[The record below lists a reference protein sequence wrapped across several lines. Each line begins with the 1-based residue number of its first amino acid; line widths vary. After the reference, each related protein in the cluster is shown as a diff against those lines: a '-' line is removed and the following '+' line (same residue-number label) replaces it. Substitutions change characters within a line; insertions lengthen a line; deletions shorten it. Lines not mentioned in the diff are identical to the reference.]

1 MQVLHLDYQRSSQFP
16 LAGSVLLALALAGLV
31 VIGTYYRNLSDRAA
45 GLEAKVEQ
53 VERLAHRGRTG
64 GKIDGRVADGFK
76 DEMMHAN
83 QVLRQLSFPWGK
95 LFNAVESSGS
105 KDVSLL
111 ALDPDLEKGVV
122 RISGEARNF
131 SAMLDYIS
139 RLEEQDAI
147 GTVYLQS
154 HQVQQKD
161 PEKPVRFALL
171 AVWREKP

>member
-1 MQVLHLDYQRSSQFP
+1 MQPVRLDYQSSSQFT
-16 LAGSVLLALALAGLV
+16 LAGMALLALALIALA
-31 VIGTYYRNLSDRAA
+31 VIGAYYSNLSDRAA
-45 GLEAKVEQ
+45 RMEARVAQ
-53 VERLAHRGRTG
+53 VEHLAHRGRPD
-64 GKIDGRVADGFK
+64 GKVDARVAEGLR
-76 DEMMHAN
+76 DEVMHAN
-83 QVLRQLSFPWGK
+83 KVLRQLSFPWDK
-95 LFNAVESSGS
+95 LFSQVESSGN

-111 ALDPDLEKGVV
+111 ALDPDVEKGVV

-139 RLEEQDAI
+139 RLEGQDAI

-161 PEKPVRFALL
+161 PDKPVRFGLL